1 MIRKIFISLLSAAII
16 FFLYVTITNMDTMN
30 MSGRQKVMKAI
41 YPVITSVGRLL
52 GKNADVIEN
61 GNNIKPAESI
71 YNITLELNDGTSLSL
86 SSFRGK
92 KLLLV
97 NTASDCG
104 YTAQYDGLQKLHEQ
118 RGGDLVIIGFPAN
131 DFKEQEKGS
140 DAEIGAFCRKNY
152 GVSFLLAKKGS
163 VVKGNEQQE
172 LYRWLTHKNKNG
184 WNAKNPSWN
193 FTKYLVNE
201 EGTLT
206 HYFGPSIEPGSDT
219 IAAALEK

>member
-16 FFLYVTITNMDTMN
+16 FFLYVAIINMDTIN

-41 YPVITSVGRLL
+41 YPFITSVGRLL

-61 GNNIKPAESI
+61 SSNVKPAESI
-71 YNITLELNDGTSLSL
+71 YDITLELNDGTSLSL

-104 YTAQYDGLQKLHEQ
+104 YTAQFDGLQKLHEQ
-118 RGGDLVIIGFPAN
+118 RGDDLVIIGFPAN

-184 WNAKNPSWN
+184 WNTKNPSWN

-219 IAAALEK
+219 IAAALKK

>member
-1 MIRKIFISLLSAAII
+1 
-16 FFLYVTITNMDTMN
+16 MDTIN

-41 YPVITSVGRLL
+41 YPVITSVGRLF

-61 GNNIKPAESI
+61 SGDIKPAASI
-71 YNITLELNDGTSLSL
+71 YDITIELNDGTSLPL

-172 LYRWLTHKNKNG
+172 LYRWLTYKNKNG

-201 EGTLT
+201 KGTLT

-219 IAAALEK
+219 IADALKK

>member
-1 MIRKIFISLLSAAII
+1 MIRKTFIFLLSAAII
-16 FFLYVTITNMDTMN
+16 FFLYVAIINMDTMN

-52 GKNADVIEN
+52 GKNADIMEN
-61 GNNIKPAESI
+61 SSNQQPAESI
-71 YNITLELNDGTSLSL
+71 YDITIELNDGTSMPM
-86 SSFRGK
+86 SSFKGK

-118 RGGDLVIIGFPAN
+118 SGNQFVIIGFPAN

-152 GVSFLLAKKGS
+152 GVSFPLAKKGS
-163 VVKGNEQQE
+163 VLKGNKQQE
-172 LYRWLTHKNKNG
+172 IYQWLTLKEKNG
-184 WNAKNPSWN
+184 WNSKKPSWN

-201 EGTLT
+201 EGMLT
-206 HYFGPSIEPGSDT
+206 HYFGPSIEPGSDA
-219 IAAALEK
+219 IKDALK